1 MNGSNIQ
8 PERAWQMALD
18 QLRLDMPKASF
29 DTWVRD
35 TSFVSFE
42 DGVFTI
48 GTPNAYGR
56 EWLASR
62 LTSTVTRLMTGILNQ
77 QLVVEFIVTEEILE
91 NEEDGFLEEE
101 IQFLINIQLC
111 CPSRRNT
118 SRSTTKSFSQTTS
131 LLFLGTSC
139 DTSHF

>member
-1 MNGSNIQ
+1 MNGSSIQ

-35 TSFVSFE
+35 TRFVSFE

-56 EWLASR
+56 EWLAEPPDQYPHAPDDRHPEPAGDSG
-62 LTSTVTRLMTGILNQ
+62 V
-77 QLVVEFIVTEEILE
+77 
-91 NEEDGFLEEE
+91 
-101 IQFLINIQLC
+101 C
-111 CPSRRNT
+111 RR
-118 SRSTTKSFSQTTS
+118 RM
-131 LLFLGTSC
+131 
-139 DTSHF
+139 

>member
-8 PERAWQMALD
+8 PERAWQIVLD

-29 DTWVRD
+29 DTRVRD

-48 GTPNAYGR
+48 GTPTAYGQ

-62 LTSTVTRLMTGILNQ
+62 LTSTLTRLKTGILNQ
-77 QLVVEFIVTEEILE
+77 HLEINFIVVEDYFES
-91 NEEDGFLEEE
+91 EDEDFLDDEA
-101 IQFLINIQLC
+101 
-111 CPSRRNT
+111 
-118 SRSTTKSFSQTTS
+118 
-131 LLFLGTSC
+131 
-139 DTSHF
+139 